1 MAVVIVHDDL
11 NHLQHEAPSFIKP
24 FEEYRLHSF
33 INIKSKAMAI
43 IKVIEILSNCW
54 EDAAQQA
61 IIEASKTIKNLRSIY
76 IKDHSATIDKN
87 NKIEEYRITA
97 NLSFEIEGPQK
108 SVSKK

>member
-1 MAVVIVHDDL
+1 
-11 NHLQHEAPSFIKP
+11 
-24 FEEYRLHSF
+24 
-33 INIKSKAMAI
+33 MAI
-43 IKVIEILSNCW
+43 IKVIEILSNSNKSW

-61 IIEASKTIKNLRSIY
+61 IVEASKTIKNLRSIY

-87 NKIEEYRITA
+87 NKIKEYRITA